1 MAAINRIAAFA
12 EDMTAG
18 RRHLHRHPELGLHH
32 PGFDFNDRVA
42 PVGAS
47 VFARLVERAQPP
59 G

>member
-1 MAAINRIAAFA
+1 MAVINRSAAFA
-12 EDMTAG
+12 EDITAW
-18 RRHLHRHPELGLHH
+18 RRDLHRHPELGLHH